1 MLEEVKKEFKPKKRK
16 FKFSKGE
23 FNPNIEIGKIYEG
36 KVVKILTSGAFVEFP
51 ESPKRDGFV
60 HISQLAN
67 YRVDKVEDILK
78 QDGVYKFKLIGF
90 DFSRKPKLS
99 YKAVDQETGEDLEK
113 KEVQE
118 IKVDAQEG
126 TTVSAQENN
135 NESK

>member
-1 MLEEVKKEFKPKKRK
+1 MSEEKKDDFKSRKRN
-16 FKFSKGE
+16 FKISKGE
-23 FNPNIEIGKIYEG
+23 FNPNIEIGKIYSG

-78 QDGVYKFKLIGF
+78 QDETYKFKLIGF

-99 YKAVDQETGEDLEK
+99 YKAVDQETGEDLENE
-113 KEVQE
+113 KE
-118 IKVDAQEG
+118 K
-126 TTVSAQENN
+126 NR
-135 NESK
+135 

>member
-1 MLEEVKKEFKPKKRK
+1 MVEETKKDFRPRRRFKI
-16 FKFSKGE
+16 SKGE

-36 KVVKILTSGAFVEFP
+36 KVVKILPSGAFVEFP

-90 DFSRKPKLS
+90 DYSRKPKLS
-99 YKAVDQETGEDLEK
+99 YKAVNQETGEDVEN
-113 KEVQE
+113 KE
-118 IKVDAQEG
+118 
-126 TTVSAQENN
+126 EN
-135 NESK
+135 K